1 MHYKNLHYFVKRL
14 LLPLSYQSMLGAVVY
29 SLLFVATTAQGWI
42 GRVETLIR
50 ARIHFE
56 EQQKL
61 SSSGIQSTVPP
72 PPSQEKS
79 DPKIVTM
86 PPPVT

>member
-1 MHYKNLHYFVKRL
+1 MTNLL
-14 LLPLSYQSMLGAVVY
+14 SMLGAVVY

-42 GRVETLIR
+42 GRAETLIR

-56 EQQKL
+56 EQKSL
-61 SSSGIQSTVPP
+61 SGSSQTPLPPPVPP
-72 PPSQEKS
+72 VPSPPAPTEKS

-86 PPPVT
+86 LLPPPVT